1 MQPLKFDSIK
11 QAGAALKVDMAFLRA
26 ARQCGCLAFAHGRI
40 DAAAL
45 VDFLAA
51 NVPEINA
58 EVADIYRW
66 SSERPRLRR
75 NMVERMRR
83 DLAGLAAQV
92 APGKRFVGR
101 EIAAA
106 VRRELTDELAARLAG
121 MAPEA
126 AAVELR
132 AVRARI
138 LGEVV
143 G

>member
-11 QAGAALKVDMAFLRA
+11 QAGAALRVNTVFLRA

-45 VDFLAA
+45 VEFLGA
-51 NVPEINA
+51 NLVEINE
-58 EVADIYRW
+58 EVSCIICPWDD
-66 SSERPRLRR
+66 SPPRLRR

-121 MAPEA
+121 MTPDA

-132 AVRARI
+132 AVRERI
-138 LGEVV
+138 LAA
-143 G
+143 

>member
-1 MQPLKFDSIK
+1 MQTLKFDSIK
-11 QAGAALKVDMAFLRA
+11 QAAAALKINADFLKA

-45 VDFLAA
+45 VDFLAG
-51 NVPEINA
+51 NLVEINE
-58 EVADIYRW
+58 EVSCIIRPWDDTP
-66 SSERPRLRR
+66 PRLRR

-106 VRRELTDELAARLAG
+106 VRRELNDELAARLAG

-126 AAVELR
+126 AAAELR
-132 AVRARI
+132 AVRERI
-138 LGEVV
+138 IAA
-143 G
+143 